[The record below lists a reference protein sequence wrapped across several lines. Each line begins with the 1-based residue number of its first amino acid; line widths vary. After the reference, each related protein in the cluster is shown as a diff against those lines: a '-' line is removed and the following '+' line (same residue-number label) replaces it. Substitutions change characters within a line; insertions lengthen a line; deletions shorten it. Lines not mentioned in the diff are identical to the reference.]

1 MVWGLLVECGLSSTM
16 SVPRVTSGG
25 FQEGIATAVNAP
37 GTTEQGVVGSD
48 PAVLGIK
55 HVTNYV
61 EFYYVLLLCPSLDF
75 PSHL

>member
-16 SVPRVTSGG
+16 SVARVTSGG
-25 FQEGIATAVNAP
+25 FQEGIATAVNPAP

-55 HVTNYV
+55 HVTN
-61 EFYYVLLLCPSLDF
+61 L
-75 PSHL
+75 